1 MRQRVPLVDGHRV
14 RNAVPG
20 VEHDSRGAARGVQRE
35 HGLDGDVPILFFC
48 FFRNRG
54 SEKEVS
60 ASFFPSPFSPPP
72 PLSFFPSL
80 DLFQN
85 SHRGH
90 VEGLEHDL
98 RHLLAVGLGVERRL
112 GQQDRVL
119 LGRDAELVVE
129 GVVPDLLLLFDC
141 FFFLREE
148 GRRKAT
154 KGERTKKRRKK
165 RGVRNENGN
174 KNENATS
181 KKRALNS
188 KLSLS
193 SPLTMS
199 SQLVTI
205 PCSIGYLSVRIPR
218 LDCASSPT

>member
-1 MRQRVPLVDGHRV
+1 MGTVCVTPSPESSTIPVV
-14 RNAVPG
+14 RPEAYS
-20 VEHDSRGAARGVQRE
+20 ESTAWMATY
-35 HGLDGDVPILFFC
+35 LFC

-141 FFFLREE
+141 FFF
-148 GRRKAT
+148 
-154 KGERTKKRRKK
+154 
-165 RGVRNENGN
+165 
-174 KNENATS
+174 
-181 KKRALNS
+181 
-188 KLSLS
+188 
-193 SPLTMS
+193 
-199 SQLVTI
+199 
-205 PCSIGYLSVRIPR
+205 
-218 LDCASSPT
+218 